1 MSLLPTLL
9 LRRGSTRLFATMSSS
24 SSPLKVAVLDDYQ
37 GISEPKFKAL
47 DSSKYEVSFF
57 KDTIRP
63 YNHPDT
69 TQDVKDQ
76 LVKRLE
82 PFTVICMF

>member
-1 MSLLPTLL
+1 M
-9 LRRGSTRLFATMSSS
+9 S

-57 KDTIRP
+57 KDTLRP

-82 PFTVICMF
+82 PFTVICTSLSNLILLSSHSTPLHEITHL